1 MILPY
6 LITTWPFSA
15 PLGAIT
21 VLFNTLIDVDSLRVA
36 ETFQNQALRTLDFI
50 NPNFVPSKNRIIE
63 MIKQI
68 SLALVF
74 TLASATAAADSQRAN
89 YQNPPSQE
97 ETTGALSGAILGGI
111 AGGPPGLIVGAAFG
125 ALFGEGWRA
134 KSNLGEL
141 QANLYE
147 SQLRLAAL
155 QEESQSIQARHQL
168 AVQRLEEMSLNRART
183 YPANIQL
190 PTAACCDNTVLSLN
204 FRSGSSAI
212 ETHYEEQL
220 ASLIKIAEQMP
231 TASVEITGYADR
243 TGNPELNLRL
253 SRERSN
259 SVKQFLNSAGIQNSS
274 ITTIAHGETKPLH
287 SAQNFESDFFDRRV
301 IVRLRDNSAS
311 MLTQNPDGK

>member
-1 MILPY
+1 
-6 LITTWPFSA
+6 
-15 PLGAIT
+15 
-21 VLFNTLIDVDSLRVA
+21 
-36 ETFQNQALRTLDFI
+36 
-50 NPNFVPSKNRIIE
+50 

-74 TLASATAAADSQRAN
+74 TLASATAAADSQRAD
-89 YQNPPSQE
+89 YQNPPSKE
-97 ETTGALSGAILGGI
+97 ETTGALSGAVLGGL

-134 KSNLGEL
+134 KSEVGEL

-155 QEESQSIQARHQL
+155 QEESQAMQARHQL
-168 AVQRLEEMSLNRART
+168 AEQRLEELSLRRART

-190 PTAACCDNTVLSLN
+190 PAAPCCDNTVLSLN
-204 FRSGSSAI
+204 FRSGSSTI

-220 ASLIKIAEQMP
+220 TSLIKIAEQMP

-243 TGNPELNLRL
+243 NGNPKLNLRL

-274 ITTIAHGETKPLH
+274 IKTVAHGETKPLH
-287 SAQNFESDFFDRRV
+287 STQNFESDFFDRRV

-311 MLTQNPDGK
+311 MLTQNPDGE

>member
-1 MILPY
+1 
-6 LITTWPFSA
+6 
-15 PLGAIT
+15 
-21 VLFNTLIDVDSLRVA
+21 
-36 ETFQNQALRTLDFI
+36 
-50 NPNFVPSKNRIIE
+50 

-68 SLALVF
+68 SFALVF
-74 TLASATAAADSQRAN
+74 TLASATAAADSHRAD
-89 YQNPPSQE
+89 YQNPPSKE
-97 ETTGALSGAILGGI
+97 ENAGALSGAILGGI

-134 KSNLGEL
+134 KSEVGEL
-141 QANLYE
+141 QTNLHE

-155 QEESQSIQARHQL
+155 QEESQATQARHQL
-168 AVQRLEEMSLNRART
+168 AERRLEEMSLNRARI

-190 PTAACCDNTVLSLN
+190 PSVPCCDNTVLSLN
-204 FRSGSSAI
+204 FRSGSSTI

-243 TGNPELNLRL
+243 NGNPELNLRL

-259 SVKQFLNSAGIQNSS
+259 SVEKFFNSRGIQSSS
-274 ITTIAHGETKPLH
+274 IKTVAHGETKPLH
-287 SAQNFESDFFDRRV
+287 STQNFESDFFDRRV
-301 IVRLRDNSAS
+301 IVRLRDNSSS

>member
-1 MILPY
+1 
-6 LITTWPFSA
+6 
-15 PLGAIT
+15 
-21 VLFNTLIDVDSLRVA
+21 
-36 ETFQNQALRTLDFI
+36 
-50 NPNFVPSKNRIIE
+50 

-68 SLALVF
+68 SLALIF
-74 TLASATAAADSQRAN
+74 TLASAAAAADSQRAD
-89 YQNPPSQE
+89 YQNQPSKE
-97 ETTGALSGAILGGI
+97 ETTGALSGAILGGL

-134 KSNLGEL
+134 KSEVSEL

-155 QEESQSIQARHQL
+155 QEESQAMQARHQL
-168 AVQRLEEMSLNRART
+168 AEQRLEELSLNRARI

-190 PTAACCDNTVLSLN
+190 PIAPCCDNTILSLN

-220 ASLIKIAEQMP
+220 ASLIKVAKQMP

-243 TGNPELNLRL
+243 NGNPELNLRL

-259 SVKQFLNSAGIQNSS
+259 SVKQFFNSRGIQNSS
-274 ITTIAHGETKPLH
+274 IKTIAHGETKPLH
-287 SAQNFESDFFDRRV
+287 ATQNFESDFFDRRV
-301 IVRLRDNSAS
+301 IIRLRDNSAS
-311 MLTQNPDGK
+311 MLTQNPDGE